1 MKCENTFAVAARA
14 ELLKLQCAHGSP
26 GDLVRMQ
33 SQPACAS
40 ASPTSSRET
49 RVPLAMDQVPQSG
62 QQSKARA
69 SPNAMLTGS
78 PVTIRKKLR
87 KYGLNF
93 VIPRGL
99 MILARGIYHSAHQE
113 PSPISDVEHPFIYL
127 LGIGMSR
134 HFLLFLLL
142 SIFKRNLPKRN

>member
-14 ELLKLQCAHGSP
+14 ELLKLQRAHGSP

-49 RVPLAMDQVPQSG
+49 RVPLAMDQVPQSS

-78 PVTIRKKLR
+78 PVTIRKKKVEKIRFELR
-87 KYGLNF
+87 Y
-93 VIPRGL
+93 
-99 MILARGIYHSAHQE
+99 
-113 PSPISDVEHPFIYL
+113 
-127 LGIGMSR
+127 
-134 HFLLFLLL
+134 
-142 SIFKRNLPKRN
+142 PKRAHDIGKRHLPLSSPRTFPD